1 MSSAIRVGIIGGS
14 GFDRSD
20 ILTNRVEH
28 ENIETP
34 YGKPSDNLVSGTI
47 NGVQCVL
54 CFRHGRHHSFNP
66 SRLNYRANLWA
77 LKQLGVNVILATTAV
92 GSISPD
98 FIRGTLVVFDNFV
111 DTTKFRPNTFY
122 DHEPGHLQG
131 VMHMSMH
138 PPYDRELRQLLLQSC
153 AETPD
158 VAFKDKSTVVVIEGP
173 QFSTYAENKVY
184 MSWGCTTIGMTQ
196 APETVLAKE
205 LGIPYAALGIVTDDI
220 CWKEDGIVDPNE
232 VITIFKATFPK
243 AMEVLRRTITKIGE
257 KDWTEILETIRNRTE
272 EAVMKH

>member
-1 MSSAIRVGIIGGS
+1 MSSKIRVGIIGGS

-20 ILTNRVEH
+20 ILSNRVEH
-28 ENIETP
+28 QILETP
-34 YGKPSDNLVSGTI
+34 YGQPSDSLVSGTI

-66 SRLNYRANLWA
+66 TQLNYRANLWA
-77 LKQLGVNVILATTAV
+77 LKQLGVDVVLATTAV
-92 GSISPD
+92 GSLSAD
-98 FIRGTLVVFDNFV
+98 FKRGTLVVFDNYI

-122 DHEPGHLQG
+122 DHASGHLQG

-138 PPYDRELRQLLLQSC
+138 PPYSRELRELLIQSC

-158 VAFKDKSTVVVIEGP
+158 IVYKDKSTVVVIEGP
-173 QFSTYAENKVY
+173 NFSTYAENKVFV
-184 MSWGCTTIGMTQ
+184 SWGCTTIGMTQ
-196 APETVLAKE
+196 APETILAKE
-205 LGIPYAALGIVTDDI
+205 LGLPYAALGIVTDDI

-232 VITIFKATFPK
+232 VVTIFKATFPK
-243 AMEVLRRTITKIGE
+243 AMEVLKRTITKIGE
-257 KDWTEILETIRNRTE
+257 KDWTEMLETIRNRTE